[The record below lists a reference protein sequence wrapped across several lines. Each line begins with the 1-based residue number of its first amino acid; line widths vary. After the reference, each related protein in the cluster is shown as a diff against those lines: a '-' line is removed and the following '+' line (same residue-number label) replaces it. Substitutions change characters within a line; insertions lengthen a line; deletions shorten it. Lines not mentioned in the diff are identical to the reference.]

1 VEKDNLKNMD
11 ILRLILLVMLLTSCS
26 NRTPT
31 TNDDIDS
38 FILKYENENFTIFKG
53 VSISFRDRDTK
64 EYIYM
69 VAKQGGNFPCYVVHY
84 SKSKNKV
91 INIDDKLLQQRNVTS
106 YFSESKINEL
116 MQKFITYN
124 VQNLSVDSNENV
136 FISPFFGENSPALL
150 RLSKSTNEKEI
161 KKGTI
166 YKLYKEY
173 WYISK

>member
-1 VEKDNLKNMD
+1 
-11 ILRLILLVMLLTSCS
+11 
-26 NRTPT
+26 
-31 TNDDIDS
+31 
-38 FILKYENENFTIFKG
+38 
-53 VSISFRDRDTK
+53 
-64 EYIYM
+64 M